1 MTVALTSCNGYV
13 MSMIATEWKI
23 SLREENLPL
32 LEALALRVPA
42 APDAFL
48 RQLCKKQRVT
58 VNKQPAEAD
67 SCFRAGETIAV
78 KTSQRWQECLAQSH
92 LQPGQILY
100 EDMYCMVIN
109 KPAGL
114 AIHHALGQDDNLLQR
129 IQDFLRLRGETFQ
142 VSPIHRLDIG
152 TSGAVLFGK
161 GRASISQLGQM
172 IMAGQMTKHY
182 LALIEGCITRPGELD
197 SSVPA
202 KGSTKTALTRFRPV
216 ANTDKYTLLELQLV
230 TGRRHQIRHQ
240 LAAIGSPIIGDT
252 RYRGKV
258 ISDVDR
264 PFLHCHHLTFLQPVT
279 GQTVDIRCQLSL
291 DLLRL
296 LKSLGF
302 SHRAITEDEG

>member
-1 MTVALTSCNGYV
+1 VTVALTSCNGYV

-252 RYRGKV
+252 RYHGKV